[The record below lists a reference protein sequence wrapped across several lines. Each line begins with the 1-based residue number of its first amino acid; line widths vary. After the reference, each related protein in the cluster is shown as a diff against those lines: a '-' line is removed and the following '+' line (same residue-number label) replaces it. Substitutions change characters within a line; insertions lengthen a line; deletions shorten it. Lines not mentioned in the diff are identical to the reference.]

1 MSSHL
6 APLPAPLPPAA
17 QVGAYLAWPVRI
29 LMIITA
35 PISWPISKLLDWL
48 LGEES
53 ALFRCCAV
61 TNNSPMLLSLR
72 RRRRVAVQAL

>member
-1 MSSHL
+1 MPLRLSSL
-6 APLPAPLPPAA
+6 PLPAL
-17 QVGAYLAWPVRI
+17 QVGAYLAWPVRV

-53 ALFRCCAV
+53 ALFRCGDQF
-61 TNNSPMLLSLR
+61 PMLFLR
-72 RRRRVAVQAL
+72 CRGVALQVS